1 MEFDAVSAEV
11 DQTDEPFRGFFS
23 PEALIRDLKTIGF
36 RRVENPTTEELNAL
50 YFRHRLDAL
59 ALRHGLRRLMCAY

>member
-1 MEFDAVSAEV
+1 MEFDAASAEV
-11 DQTDEPFRGFFS
+11 DQTDSPFEASSVPS
-23 PEALIRDLKTIGF
+23 PDPGLKTIGF

-59 ALRHGLRRLMCAY
+59 ALGRGLRRLMCAY